1 MAYMRLG
8 DLLVSSGVIS
18 PEQLEDALKNQ
29 KESRQRLGDVLIQNG
44 YITEQHLI
52 DALQVQLGVDF
63 IDLTAVSIPVE
74 LAKYVPRNIAKKY
87 CVVPVKLVRDQNSLP
102 FGICLAFFSLPV
114 PEYNIQAALSQ
125 LHQFRA
131 SVPYLP
137 CRDTES
143 HRSYHMYQAA
153 PPIPSKIL
161 PALLPSEGNNVLAGF
176 FSFESSLSEEQP

>member
-1 MAYMRLG
+1 MSNFAPG
-8 DLLVSSGVIS
+8 CSLLS
-18 PEQLEDALKNQ
+18 
-29 KESRQRLGDVLIQNG
+29 ESRIVILRPCTMCRPCNILLKSNFSKINTAILNILNVSDQPFHSCMIQSIQANS
-44 YITEQHLI
+44 QHLSGFFT
-52 DALQVQLGVDF
+52 LNQF
-63 IDLTAVSIPVE
+63 IHH
-74 LAKYVPRNIAKKY
+74 
-87 CVVPVKLVRDQNSLP
+87 QNSLP
-102 FGICLAFFSLPV
+102 FGICLVFFSPPV

-176 FSFESSLSEEQP
+176 FSFESSLSAEQP